1 MMRKVT
7 AVLQTISPAGKARLS
22 RWLRWPPL
30 HRLMLWGLRLLT
42 PRHRIGVVL
51 VALDE
56 QERVFLLRHV
66 FHPFLPWGLPGG
78 WLERD
83 EDPATGAGR
92 ELREET
98 GLRAEIGP
106 VLHVSRDPNPS
117 HVTIAFAARI
127 HPGPMQLSPE
137 IAEAAWIPVTA
148 LPPLYS
154 FMQRA
159 IETAVARRKIL
170 NGNGQD
176 GETASSVQ
184 PRTTT
189 EYYRGAGRER

>member
-1 MMRKVT
+1 
-7 AVLQTISPAGKARLS
+7 
-22 RWLRWPPL
+22 
-30 HRLMLWGLRLLT
+30 
-42 PRHRIGVVL
+42 
-51 VALDE
+51 
-56 QERVFLLRHV
+56 
-66 FHPFLPWGLPGG
+66 
-78 WLERD
+78 
-83 EDPATGAGR
+83 
-92 ELREET
+92 LREET

-148 LPPLYS
+148 LPPLYP

-159 IETAVARRKIL
+159 IETAVARRKIG
-170 NGNGQD
+170 NGNGRD